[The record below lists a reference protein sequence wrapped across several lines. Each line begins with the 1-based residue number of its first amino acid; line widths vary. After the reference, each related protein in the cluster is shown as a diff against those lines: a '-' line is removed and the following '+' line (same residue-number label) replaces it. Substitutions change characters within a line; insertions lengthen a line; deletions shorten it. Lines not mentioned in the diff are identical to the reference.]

1 MSMNIERYHWRHFF
15 GGLALVFLVLQ
26 LLSGIF
32 LIFFYRP
39 DLSEAYASV
48 RYLYQHIPIGAW
60 LRDTHRWLA
69 LFLFVAVITHLTRSL
84 LRKEFL
90 NYKRRTIWLTGSLLL
105 LPMLAFLV
113 TGFILPWE
121 WKGYWFMEMAP
132 NYFGEIPYV
141 GPPIKEFLIRAFTM
155 NRAFV
160 IHILLLPIITLVL
173 MDIHTLSTVRK
184 KKGGIPKYL
193 LKHGL
198 FTLPFFVVITLLAIY
213 IPMPTQDPEIIPM
226 PLEGAFIPTPE
237 WFVLFLLVPFMHF
250 KGFMAPF
257 LGLYL
262 PLAIFLLLTTLPYLL
277 KNRTKKDKI
286 PSHISNRLFDK
297 AKHFFETVFKAGF
310 ATKAAAFFGV
320 LIVVIGLLS
329 PVYVA
334 NYRSPTLGCNSCHN
348 ISMGQRM
355 GVPPDAFKDRKIVPL
370 LEDNEWMVR
379 HWFYPTV
386 TW

>member
-1 MSMNIERYHWRHFF
+1 MNIKRHHWRHFF
-15 GGLALVFLVLQ
+15 GGVGLVFLVLQ
-26 LLSGIF
+26 FLSGIF

-48 RYLYQHIPIGAW
+48 QYLYQHMPIGAW

-69 LFLFVAVITHLTRSL
+69 LFLFVSIIVHLTRSL

-121 WKGYWFMEMAP
+121 WKGYWFMEMVP
-132 NYFGEIPYV
+132 NYFGTLPYV
-141 GPPIKEFLIRAFTM
+141 GPPIKEFLISVFTL

-160 IHILLLPIITLVL
+160 VHILLLPVITLVL
-173 MDIHTLSTVRK
+173 IDIHTLSMVRK
-184 KKGGIPKYL
+184 KKGGIPRYL
-193 LKHGL
+193 LKHSML
-198 FTLPFFVVITLLAIY
+198 TLPFFIIITLLAIY

-226 PLEGAFIPTPE
+226 PLEGAFIPAPE
-237 WFVLFLLVPFMHF
+237 WFILFLLGPFMHF
-250 KGFMAPF
+250 KGFMATF

-262 PLAIFLLLTTLPYLL
+262 PLVFFILLAALPYYL
-277 KNRTKKDKI
+277 KNRTNKSEI
-286 PSHISNRLFDK
+286 SPHISNRLFDK
-297 AKHFFETVFKAGF
+297 AKHLFGIAFKARF
-310 ATKAAAFFGV
+310 ATRAIAFLGV
-320 LIVVIGLLS
+320 FIVVISLLS
-329 PVYVA
+329 PLYMST
-334 NYRSPTLGCNSCHN
+334 YESPTLGCNSCHN
-348 ISMGQRM
+348 TSMGMRM
-355 GVPPDAFKDRKIVPL
+355 GVPPKAFKDRDIVPL
-370 LEDNEWMVR
+370 LDDNEWMVK